1 MNANEL
7 ANELADYLEVSPNM
21 TVFKAAA
28 VLRQQAKE
36 LDEAGGMIGVLREYI
51 SDLEKG
57 LDSSIKLNKA
67 QAKRNAEP
75 VAWMYRIKD
84 TDNRWEL
91 TWNKPTTGELF
102 DTEPLYTHPVKELTD
117 KEIITLWNDLVDRT
131 ILRKAQEK

>member
-1 MNANEL
+1 MNN
-7 ANELADYLEVSPNM
+7 
-21 TVFKAAA
+21 
-28 VLRQQAKE
+28 
-36 LDEAGGMIGVLREYI
+36 
-51 SDLEKG
+51 
-57 LDSSIKLNKA
+57 
-67 QAKRNAEP
+67 EP

-117 KEIITLWNDLVDRT
+117 EEIAEVFFGLEVGHSATEFARA